1 MKISFLLVAALVCAV
16 LPARAAGLSP
26 VGIWRTFDDDGRE
39 TGRVQIVER
48 DHLLYGTIA
57 AIADPAKAKAV
68 CRDCTDERRNQP
80 VLGMEFLR
88 GLHEDGDV
96 WNDGTVLDPQNG
108 RVYRCKM
115 HLEAG
120 GQKLVVRGFVGM
132 SLFGRSQTWVRV
144 N

>member
-1 MKISFLLVAALVCAV
+1 
-16 LPARAAGLSP
+16 
-26 VGIWRTFDDDGRE
+26 
-39 TGRVQIVER
+39 VQIVER

>member
-1 MKISFLLVAALVCAV
+1 MKLSLLLLAALFCAV
-16 LPARAAGLSP
+16 SPVRAATMSP
-26 VGIWRTFDDDGRE
+26 VGTWRTFDDDGRE

-48 DHLLYGTIA
+48 NHLLYGTIT
-57 AIADPAKAKAV
+57 AIDDPAKKAAV

-88 GLHEDGDV
+88 GLRADGDV

-108 RVYRCKM
+108 RVYRCKL
-115 HLEAG
+115 HLEDG
-120 GQKLVVRGFVGM
+120 GQKLVVRGFIGL